1 MVVAISGAD
10 DHVTA
15 IDSNRETDM
24 NDIVGF
30 LMEHGTL
37 VVFAAVL
44 AEQIGLPVP
53 AVPFLVAAGALS
65 VTGHLNLAMAAGAA
79 VIASLAGD
87 QLWFELGRRR
97 GRQVLG
103 WLCRIAIEP
112 ASCIRRTEDFFSR
125 HGVRSL
131 IVAKFVPGL
140 STIAPPLAGIVG
152 LRLSQFLLFNGIG
165 TILWV
170 GTGLGLGYL
179 FADQLERALAVS
191 ASLGP
196 TVGMLAVGGAAGYVV
211 LRILSRFRGG
221 DPVPH
226 VTPVAVREKLRTGE
240 RPVIVDLRPPGA
252 RREKAGIPGALT
264 MSAEEI
270 VAGHRDLPRD
280 RDVILY
286 CDCPGDAGSIAIAR
300 VLRAKGHAR
309 VWPLAGGVEAWRALE
324 VEARGINGAST
335 GQPVAA

>member
-1 MVVAISGAD
+1 MTAGQPAIGASGEI
-10 DHVTA
+10 T
-15 IDSNRETDM
+15 M

-37 VVFAAVL
+37 VVFVAVL

-65 VTGHLNLAMAAGAA
+65 AAGHLNLVVAAGAA
-79 VIASLAGD
+79 VLASLAGD

-112 ASCIRRTEDFFSR
+112 DSCIRRTEEVFSR
-125 HGVRSL
+125 HGARSL

-152 LRLSQFLLFNGIG
+152 LRLSQFLLFNGAG

-179 FADQLERALAVS
+179 FTDQLERALAVS

-196 TVGMLAVGGAAGYVV
+196 TIGMLAVGGATGYVV
-211 LRILSRFRGG
+211 WRLLSRYRGEG
-221 DPVPH
+221 PVPQ
-226 VTPVAVREKLRTGE
+226 VTPRVVREKLRAGE
-240 RPVIVDLRPPGA
+240 RPVLVDLRPVGA
-252 RREKAGIPGALT
+252 RREKAGIPGALP
-264 MSAEEI
+264 MSADEI
-270 VAGHRDLPRD
+270 VAGRHDLPRD
-280 RDVILY
+280 QDVILY

-300 VLRAKGHAR
+300 ALRSKGHTR
-309 VWPLAGGVEAWRALE
+309 VWPLAGGIEAWRAMDIE
-324 VEARGINGAST
+324 EREIERAPT
-335 GQPVAA
+335 GHPVVV